1 MSDPQF
7 DRTRR
12 EGGSALFVAVMMLV
26 LMGFLGLAALDRV
39 TRDEQVAGFQNRARS
54 AFYAAEAGVAA
65 ARSLVS
71 DPNQVYDRT
80 ATPAF
85 PDQATPRQ
93 VGDVALYDREGGGL
107 PEYYG
112 DPAVAPKP
120 PIRWAKDGKGGGA
133 FGMNL
138 QANQGG
144 LKETLWMI
152 NVVGESPD
160 GSRSRVEVL
169 ASVMMSW
176 GYNN

>member
-1 MSDPQF
+1 MTHLTLE
-7 DRTRR
+7 RRRR

-26 LMGFLGLAALDRV
+26 LMGFLGIAALDRV
-39 TRDEQVAGFQNRARS
+39 TRDEQVAGFQNRARN
-54 AFYAAEAGVAA
+54 AFWAAEAGIAA
-65 ARSLVS
+65 ARDLVA

-80 ATPAF
+80 ATPTF
-85 PDQATPRQ
+85 PDQAAPQ
-93 VGDVALYDREGGGL
+93 DVGDVATYDREAGL
-107 PEYYG
+107 PRYYG
-112 DPAVAPKP
+112 DPAVAPDP
-120 PIRWAKDGKGGGA
+120 PIRWAKDGRGGGA

-160 GSRSRVEVL
+160 GSRSRIEVL
-169 ASVMMSW
+169 ASVIMAW